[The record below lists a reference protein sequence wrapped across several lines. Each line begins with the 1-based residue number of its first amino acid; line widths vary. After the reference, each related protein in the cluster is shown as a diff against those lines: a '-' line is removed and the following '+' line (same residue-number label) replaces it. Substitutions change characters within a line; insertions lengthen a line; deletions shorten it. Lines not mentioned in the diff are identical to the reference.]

1 VTLDQAE
8 TLDGQRIAVHS
19 AGSGPGVVVVHG
31 SAVSAGNYARLA
43 GALAGRF
50 TVHRYDRRG
59 RGSRGPVDASHGIA
73 SDVDDL
79 RTVLSHTSSRIVLAH
94 SYGGLVALRG
104 ASTLPIDRLVVYDA
118 AVSIEGSFPS
128 AFIEPFAAA
137 AADFPMA
144 MAILSKGLGSAG
156 AFSRLP
162 IAVQRVAARGF
173 AATAAGR
180 EWRTMVPSAVVEARE
195 VLAHDSPADAYAGI
209 PAEVLLVTGAR
220 SPAYFTRASEALARA
235 EPAFRHVVVP
245 KTGHNALMDARPPLV
260 ECVAGDRVTHLACPV
275 RTCITSGG
283 SPL

>member
-1 VTLDQAE
+1 MTQDHVE
-8 TLDGQRIAVHS
+8 TLDGRRIDIHS
-19 AGSGPGVVVVHG
+19 TGTGSGVVVVHG

-43 GALAGRF
+43 DALADRF

-79 RTVLSHTSSRIVLAH
+79 RTVLAHTGSRTVLAH

-104 ASTLPIDRLVVYDA
+104 ASTLPLDRLAIYDA

-128 AFIEPFAAA
+128 AFVEPFAAA
-137 AADFPMA
+137 AADFPLA

-156 AFSRLP
+156 VLSRLP
-162 IAVQRVAARGF
+162 IAVQRMAARAF

-195 VLAHDSPADAYAGI
+195 VLAHDTPADAYAGV
-209 PAEVLLVTGAR
+209 PAGVLLVTGAR
-220 SPAYFTRASEALARA
+220 SPAYFARASEAMARA
-235 EPAFRHVVVP
+235 VPAFQHVVIP
-245 KTGHNALMDARPPLV
+245 KAGHNALMDASAPLV
-260 ECVAGDRVTHLACPV
+260 ERVAGFLGR
-275 RTCITSGG
+275 
-283 SPL
+283 